1 MVFWRVITDYE
12 GSNHCGKKNY
22 VTCKCIFSA
31 MLQPKD
37 PTHRLTECIEKKET
51 KDTKKKSLK
60 DYLVWCLW

>member
-1 MVFWRVITDYE
+1 MKVAIIFK
-12 GSNHCGKKNY
+12 SNY

-60 DYLVWCLW
+60 DYLVWCL